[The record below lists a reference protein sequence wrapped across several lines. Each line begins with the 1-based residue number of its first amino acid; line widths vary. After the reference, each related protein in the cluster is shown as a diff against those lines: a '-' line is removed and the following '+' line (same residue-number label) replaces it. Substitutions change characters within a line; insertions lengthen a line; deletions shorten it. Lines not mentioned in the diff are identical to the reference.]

1 MKKQLLILF
10 FFLSFINAQDVE
22 EVVVTSSL
30 TDQTQID
37 NPVHVV
43 SKEDLANDASVSLGE
58 ALDNLLGVSNADFG
72 PAIGQPIIRGMS
84 GSRVKVL
91 SNGMVVRDVS
101 TLGPD
106 HPNNIDLSNAEQVEV
121 VRGPSSL
128 LYSNGTIG
136 GIINVVDNTIA
147 KTDFTGTSGNLSHE
161 LQEANDGEVTT
172 FNVQTNQ
179 SGLNISFGLSEAI
192 FDSYEIPGGSIIHDD
207 EHEDH
212 EEEGHEEGDMTV
224 LANSDY
230 ETSNARFGVSTTGD
244 WGHLGFSLV
253 SREGTNGIPYHGE
266 GHGGHDEHGDEDGDE
281 DHDGDHEDE
290 GHDEHEGERIFADN
304 TSDVFTLE
312 GSYNLN
318 GELVKGIDFFMRSSD
333 YSLTEQHAEEEHHDD
348 EHHDEDE
355 HDEDEHDEHG
365 HEEGPTTF
373 ENEATEFGV
382 VLDLS
387 NDSLNQKVAFNF
399 AEEDMSIIGEEAFMN
414 PVNSEEFTVGYYL
427 NTKLGEFDVDF
438 GVRLDDITRN
448 GSVAEEHH
456 DEDEH
461 EGEEEH
467 DEEVE
472 LYDLNFSTQSYAV
485 QFSQDWTDNL
495 TVSLA
500 LSNVERAPGAQ
511 ELFMNGPH
519 LVTNRF
525 EVGDVNLGTE
535 VSNNI
540 DFTMNYENDGA
551 FASASFYANAVDNY
565 IYLMDESEADHED
578 HEDEDHEE
586 HHGDMIRANYLQQ
599 DAEFNGYEL
608 LVGRTIALP
617 NGSLRVSLGQD
628 SVIGKFNADSADESY
643 VPRLTPKRTFIDV
656 DYSSADYSAGISFKD
671 VKPQYKTA
679 MEESSTE
686 GFMLVDMKVAK
697 EFALSQDVGMTVSF
711 FAKNLMD
718 ERARN
723 HTSFVKNQV
732 PLAGR
737 NIGFKF
743 NITF

>member
-1 MKKQLLILF
+1 MKKHLLIFF
-10 FFLSFINAQDVE
+10 FFLSLINAQDVE

-43 SKEDLANDASVSLGE
+43 SKEDLANDASDSHGA

-147 KTDFTGTSGNLSHE
+147 KTDFTGTSGNFSHE

-281 DHDGDHEDE
+281 DHDEDHEDE

-348 EHHDEDE
+348 EHHDDEE
-355 HDEDEHDEHG
+355 HDED
-365 HEEGPTTF
+365 
-373 ENEATEFGV
+373 
-382 VLDLS
+382 
-387 NDSLNQKVAFNF
+387 
-399 AEEDMSIIGEEAFMN
+399 
-414 PVNSEEFTVGYYL
+414 
-427 NTKLGEFDVDF
+427 
-438 GVRLDDITRN
+438 
-448 GSVAEEHH
+448 HH
-456 DEDEH
+456 DS

-467 DEEVE
+467 EGLMHAE
-472 LYDLNFSTQSYAV
+472 FV
-485 QFSQDWTDNL
+485 QEDA
-495 TVSLA
+495 SL
-500 LSNVERAPGAQ
+500 EGY
-511 ELFMNGPH
+511 E
-519 LVTNRF
+519 F
-525 EVGDVNLGTE
+525 EVGTTYQLLNGTLDLSFGRDVVEGT
-535 VSNNI
+535 
-540 DFTMNYENDGA
+540 
-551 FASASFYANAVDNY
+551 
-565 IYLMDESEADHED
+565 L
-578 HEDEDHEE
+578 
-586 HHGDMIRANYLQQ
+586 
-599 DAEFNGYEL
+599 DAGGFIPRMAPQETLFQL
-608 LVGRTIALP
+608 HTPLRTIIYQL
-617 NGSLRVSLGQD
+617 
-628 SVIGKFNADSADESY
+628 F
-643 VPRLTPKRTFIDV
+643 
-656 DYSSADYSAGISFKD
+656 
-671 VKPQYKTA
+671 
-679 MEESSTE
+679 
-686 GFMLVDMKVAK
+686 
-697 EFALSQDVGMTVSF
+697 
-711 FAKNLMD
+711 
-718 ERARN
+718 
-723 HTSFVKNQV
+723 
-732 PLAGR
+732 
-737 NIGFKF
+737 
-743 NITF
+743 

>member
-1 MKKQLLILF
+1 MKKQFLILF
-10 FFLSFINAQDVE
+10 FFLSSINAQDVE

-43 SKEDLANDASVSLGE
+43 SKEDLVNDASVSLGE

-147 KTDFTGTSGNLSHE
+147 KTDFTETSGNFSHE

-192 FDSYEIPGGSIIHDD
+192 FDSYEIPGGSI
-207 EHEDH
+207 
-212 EEEGHEEGDMTV
+212 V
-224 LANSDY
+224 
-230 ETSNARFGVSTTGD
+230 
-244 WGHLGFSLV
+244 
-253 SREGTNGIPYHGE
+253 
-266 GHGGHDEHGDEDGDE
+266 HDE
-281 DHDGDHEDE
+281 DHEDE

-312 GSYNLN
+312 GSYNLG
-318 GELVKGIDFFMRSSD
+318 GELVKKMDFFMRTSD
-333 YSLTEQHAEEEHHDD
+333 YSLTEQHAEEEHHD
-348 EHHDEDE
+348 EHHDDEE
-355 HDEDEHDEHG
+355 HDEDEHDEEG

-382 VLDLS
+382 VLDVS
-387 NDSLNQKVAFNF
+387 NENLNQKVAFNF

-427 NTKLGEFDVDF
+427 NTKLGEFDLDF

-456 DEDEH
+456 DEDE
-461 EGEEEH
+461 GEEHE
-467 DEEVE
+467 EEVE

-495 TVSLA
+495 TVSVA

-535 VSNNI
+535 VSNNV

-551 FASASFYANAVDNY
+551 FASVSFYANAVDNY

-586 HHGDMIRANYLQQ
+586 HHGDMIL
-599 DAEFNGYEL
+599 
-608 LVGRTIALP
+608 
-617 NGSLRVSLGQD
+617 SL
-628 SVIGKFNADSADESY
+628 IH
-643 VPRLTPKRTFIDV
+643 I
-656 DYSSADYSAGISFKD
+656 
-671 VKPQYKTA
+671 
-679 MEESSTE
+679 
-686 GFMLVDMKVAK
+686 
-697 EFALSQDVGMTVSF
+697 
-711 FAKNLMD
+711 
-718 ERARN
+718 
-723 HTSFVKNQV
+723 
-732 PLAGR
+732 
-737 NIGFKF
+737 
-743 NITF
+743 

>member
-1 MKKQLLILF
+1 MKKQIQFLIIF
-10 FFLSFINAQDVE
+10 IFLGFINAQDVE

-43 SKEDLANDASVSLGE
+43 KKDEFANDATTSLGE
-58 ALDNLLGVSNADFG
+58 QLDNLLGVSNADFG
-72 PAIGQPIIRGMS
+72 AAVGQPIIRGMS

-101 TLGPD
+101 SLGPD

-147 KTDFTGTSGNLSHE
+147 KTNFTETSGNFSHE
-161 LQEANDGEVTT
+161 LQEANDGEVTN
-172 FNVQTNQ
+172 FNLQTNQ
-179 SGLNISFGLSEAI
+179 SGLNISFGLSELD
-192 FDSYEIPGGSIIHDD
+192 FGSYEIPGGSIIHD
-207 EHEDH
+207 EEH

-230 ETSNARFGVSTTGD
+230 ETSIAKFGVSSAGD
-244 WGHLGFSLV
+244 WGHIGFSLV
-253 SREGTNGIPYHGE
+253 SREGTSGIPYHGDDGHE
-266 GHGGHDEHGDEDGDE
+266 GHDDHGDEDGDE
-281 DHDGDHEDE
+281 DHEE
-290 GHDEHEGERIFADN
+290 EEHDDHEGERIFADN

-318 GELVKGIDFFMRSSD
+318 GELVKKMDFFMRTSD
-333 YSLTEQHAEEEHHDD
+333 YSLTEQHAEEEHHED

-387 NDSLNQKVAFNF
+387 NDDITQKVAFNV
-399 AEEDMSIIGEEAFMN
+399 AEEDMSIIGEEAFMM
-414 PVNSEEFTVGYYL
+414 PVNSEEFTVGYFL
-427 NTKLGEFDVDF
+427 NRKLGEFDVDF
-438 GVRLDDITRN
+438 GVRFDDITRN

-461 EGEEEH
+461 EGEEHE
-467 DEEVE
+467 EEVDSYG
-472 LYDLNFSTQSYAV
+472 LDFSTQSYAL

-495 TVSLA
+495 SVGVA
-500 LSNVERAPGAQ
+500 FSNVERAPGAQ

-519 LVTNRF
+519 LATNRF

-551 FASASFYANAVDNY
+551 FASASFFANSVDNY

-617 NGSLRVSLGQD
+617 NGNLTVSLGQD

-643 VPRLTPKRTFIDV
+643 VPRITPKRTFLDV
-656 DYSSADYSAGISFKD
+656 DYRAADYSAGISIKD

-686 GFMLVDMKVAK
+686 GFLLVDMKVAK
-697 EFALSQDVGMTVSF
+697 EFTLSQDVGMTVSF

-723 HTSFVKNQV
+723 HTSFVKNEV